1 MSTGSNPYLF
11 ILNLF
16 QSENDIHLN
25 QHHCTLRAP
34 DYAITEQF
42 FSSQLQQVGPQIYFW
57 VLNLFTV
64 LAIYSEFAVHWY
76 SNISSTQYE
85 TYTRH
90 TQCHQSPGQCFCMEE
105 AMNTVHQ
112 CKSLEWCSLLLD
124 VHYLLFII
132 YLLNLFFWWLL
143 RALRNCSSLYSTV
156 FQSSKLLECH
166 LDLPFLRPEA
176 WSAGLVF
183 SIKFFSFSWKKQT
196 LEICHLQIVRSCS
209 SGNT

>member
-1 MSTGSNPYLF
+1 MHWGLQMLSLRS
-11 ILNLF
+11 
-16 QSENDIHLN
+16 HLAD
-25 QHHCTLRAP
+25 HGKCP
-34 DYAITEQF
+34 W
-42 FSSQLQQVGPQIYFW
+42 IYFW

-156 FQSSKLLECH
+156 FQSSKLLHCH
-166 LDLPFLRPEA
+166 LDSWGLFWALISWSGQLFGLLRPDA
-176 WSAGLVF
+176 
-183 SIKFFSFSWKKQT
+183 
-196 LEICHLQIVRSCS
+196 
-209 SGNT
+209 